1 MPDVDP
7 SKALALFRAAIPYD
21 TIAQQL
27 DCTVDEARDAVQVA
41 IAASPVA
48 LDQTASR
55 ILELERLDALHRAM
69 WKKAINGDVAAT
81 DRVMRLIELRQRLLG
96 EPNRV
101 KDAITDAFEDTLK
114 ELKTEGADAA
124 LIASCRQVAR
134 QIDHAVANGTS
145 LEATKA
151 LYLLP
156 HLWNGLRELGATP
169 AARAALNASV
179 PAPTD
184 PPSGES
190 TSDEGGPV
198 DLGSFKDRRRR
209 GGAAG

>member
-7 SKALALFRAAIPYD
+7 AKAFPLFRAAIPFD
-21 TIAQQL
+21 QIATQL
-27 DCTVDEARDAVQVA
+27 DCTTEEAREAVMAA

-48 LDQTASR
+48 LDQSAAR
-55 ILELERLDALHRAM
+55 IVELERVDALHRAM
-69 WKKAINGDVAAT
+69 WKKAIGGDVAAA
-81 DRVMRLIELRQRLLG
+81 DRVMRLSEMRQRLLG
-96 EPNRV
+96 EPTRV
-101 KDAITDAFEDTLK
+101 KDAITDAFESTLAEISTTK
-114 ELKTEGADAA
+114 ADEA

-169 AARAALNASV
+169 AARAALAASV
-179 PAPTD
+179 PPAPTE
-184 PPSGES
+184 PSGDS
-190 TSDEGGPV
+190 APEGGPV
-198 DLGSFKDRRRR
+198 DLGDFKSRRR

>member
-1 MPDVDP
+1 MTERESMRVAMTLF
-7 SKALALFRAAIPYD
+7 KAGATYEEIAPQVGLKTATAARNLIAKAIGAS
-21 TIAQQL
+21 TI
-27 DCTVDEARDAVQVA
+27 
-41 IAASPVA
+41 A

-55 ILELERLDALHRAM
+55 ILELERLETLHRVF
-69 WKKAINGDVAAT
+69 WPKALKGDVAAL
-81 DRVMRLIELRQRLLG
+81 DRVLKISAERQRLLG
-96 EPNRV
+96 EPTRV
-101 KDAITDAFEDTLK
+101 KDAITDAFESSLEQLETTL
-114 ELKTEGADAA
+114 ADAA

-169 AARAALNASV
+169 AARAALAASV
-179 PAPTD
+179 PAPAET
-184 PPSGES
+184 PTEPV
-190 TSDEGGPV
+190 TEGGPV
-198 DLGSFKDRRRR
+198 DLGDFKNRRR